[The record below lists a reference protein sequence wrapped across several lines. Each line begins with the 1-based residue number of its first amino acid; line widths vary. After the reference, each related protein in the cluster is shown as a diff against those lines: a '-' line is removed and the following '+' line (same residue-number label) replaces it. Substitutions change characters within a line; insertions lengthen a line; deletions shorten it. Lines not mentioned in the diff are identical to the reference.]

1 MTGDA
6 GSNQDLALLV
16 ARGLALGRGPASVE
30 DAATAEPVAAAPVVA
45 PNVKTAW
52 CESLRM
58 RALRRSIWASSTPAQ
73 SSRRQRENN
82 TGGNL
87 RMCYTKGRCAANEIA
102 GQMGKNRWNR
112 KTSKKK
118 EKREMKKK
126 TKRK

>member
-1 MTGDA
+1 VTGDA

-45 PNVKTAW
+45 PNVNTAW

-87 RMCYTKGRCAANEIA
+87 RVWYMKSNEIV
-102 GQMGKNRWNR
+102 GQMEKATDGYR

-118 EKREMKKK
+118 KKSE
-126 TKRK
+126 R